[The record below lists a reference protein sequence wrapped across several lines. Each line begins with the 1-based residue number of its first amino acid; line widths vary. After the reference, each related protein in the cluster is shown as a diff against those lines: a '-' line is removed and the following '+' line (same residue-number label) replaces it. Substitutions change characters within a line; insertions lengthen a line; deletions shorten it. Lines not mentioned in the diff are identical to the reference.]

1 MIDIESKY
9 QEFKKLPFP
18 DGISGEEIHGTDLE
32 QLRTKACYLIQKF
45 IGFRGRLNR
54 EDFELLKK
62 LNLELR
68 SIAEKLSGL
77 QRTYFGALWNL
88 AEQTTEYLEEF
99 PQKILSEISEQI
111 HKRWKKDFF
120 KIRKILNEWDPIGV
134 ADVVDDE
141 YDDINFN
148 AYSALINDGTV
159 DDVKMAIGK
168 YMNES
173 LQMDV
178 PDEELETI
186 AVKIKNAVNFSH

>member
-18 DGISGEEIHGTDLE
+18 DGISGEEIQGTDLE
-32 QLRTKACYLIQKF
+32 QLRSKTCYLIQKF
-45 IGFRGRLNR
+45 IGYRGRLNR

-68 SIAEKLSGL
+68 SIAEEFSGL
-77 QRTYFGALWNL
+77 QRTYFASLWNL
-88 AEQTTEYLEEF
+88 ADQTAEYLEES
-99 PQKILSEISEQI
+99 PHKILSEISEQI

-186 AVKIKNAVNFSH
+186 AAKITDAVKLS